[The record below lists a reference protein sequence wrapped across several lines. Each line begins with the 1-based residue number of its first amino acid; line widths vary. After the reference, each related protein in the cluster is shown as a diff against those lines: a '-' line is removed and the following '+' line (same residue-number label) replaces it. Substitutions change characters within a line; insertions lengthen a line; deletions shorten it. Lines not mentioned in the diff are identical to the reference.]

1 MVPVSE
7 EVYRAWWQETEHERY
22 LERQS
27 QVREI
32 SWQSREDIS
41 DEDTLSLFCSRS
53 PQAPDDPGADAL
65 KQALLAALA
74 EEPEALQRILWQ
86 LATGELTQQDLAQRW
101 GVHKSNVTRKLTRI
115 YERLR
120 KKVLK
125 SLSENNL

>member
-1 MVPVSE
+1 MIPVSE

-27 QVREI
+27 QAREI

-53 PQAPDDPGADAL
+53 PPAPDDPGAGAL

-74 EEPEALQRILWQ
+74 EEPPDLVEVLWQ
-86 LATGELTQQDLAQRW
+86 LACDSITFDEIAADWHVSRQAVIKRVQRA
-101 GVHKSNVTRKLTRI
+101 HKRLRNKLT
-115 YERLR
+115 
-120 KKVLK
+120 K
-125 SLSENNL
+125 N

>member
-22 LERQS
+22 LERQA
-27 QVREI
+27 QAREI

-53 PQAPDDPGADAL
+53 PPAPDDPGADAL

-74 EEPEALQRILWQ
+74 EEPPDLVEVLWQ
-86 LATGELTQQDLAQRW
+86 LASDSVTFDEIAADWHVSRQAVIKRVQRA
-101 GVHKSNVTRKLTRI
+101 HKRLRNKLT
-115 YERLR
+115 
-120 KKVLK
+120 K
-125 SLSENNL
+125 N

>member
-7 EVYRAWWQETEHERY
+7 EVYRAWWQEIEHERY

-27 QVREI
+27 RAREI

-53 PQAPDDPGADAL
+53 PPAPDDPGADAL

-74 EEPEALQRILWQ
+74 EEPPDLVEALWQ
-86 LATGELTQQDLAQRW
+86 LASDSVTFDEIAADWHVSRQAVIKRVQRA
-101 GVHKSNVTRKLTRI
+101 HKRLRNKLT
-115 YERLR
+115 
-120 KKVLK
+120 K
-125 SLSENNL
+125 N